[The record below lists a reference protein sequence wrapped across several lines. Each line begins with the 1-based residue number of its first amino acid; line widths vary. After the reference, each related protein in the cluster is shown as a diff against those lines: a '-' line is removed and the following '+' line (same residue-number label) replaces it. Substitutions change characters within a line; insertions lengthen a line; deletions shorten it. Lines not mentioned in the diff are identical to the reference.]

1 MDNTVLETAFV
12 DELSKV
18 NRKLRTM
25 FDARVKAQGL
35 TLARARLLM
44 HLAKNEGATQSE
56 LASALEI
63 EQASIVSLLDAL
75 QKKDLV
81 VRRAVKDDRRAN
93 GIFLTAKARSE
104 ADAIL
109 AFVVELRRQILAGID
124 EKDLSAATDVLKHV
138 SRNIGAVA

>member
-1 MDNTVLETAFV
+1 MDSAALRTSFV

-35 TLARARLLM
+35 TLSRARLLM

-63 EQASIVSLLDAL
+63 EQASVVTLLDAL
-75 QKKDLV
+75 QKKDLIL
-81 VRRAVKDDRRAN
+81 RCAVEGDRRAN
-93 GIFLTAKARSE
+93 GIFLTEKAREE
-104 ADAIL
+104 ADAIFG
-109 AFVVELRRQILAGID
+109 FVAELRKQILADVD
-124 EKDLSAATDVLKHV
+124 EKDLLVATRVLKRV
-138 SRNIGAVA
+138 SLNIGAAA